1 MFFVRINA
9 KKLIVLK
16 IKSGGYMHI
25 IVVGC
30 GNVGQTITQQL
41 SKEGHNIT
49 VIEEKSSVVQNVVNS
64 YDVMGIVG
72 NGASYSI
79 MRDAG
84 IETADLMIAVTDS
97 DELNLLCCLI
107 AKKAGNCHTIA
118 RVRNPV
124 YKKEINFIKEELGL
138 SMVINPEEAAA
149 NEAERLLKFPSATKI
164 ETFARGRAE
173 LVKFVIDENSKLCNR
188 ALKDFPSDL
197 KKHVTVSVVSRN
209 GEVHIP
215 DGNFILRAG
224 DEITIF
230 GSSRNTFSFFKK
242 LGLPTAKVP
251 SSIIVGGGETGYYL
265 AKQLVDFGIKVTIF
279 ERNAARCKELSDLL
293 PEALIINGD
302 GTDKDML
309 MEEGLTSVG
318 SFVALTNLDEENI
331 MLSMYV
337 KSINPKAKLITK
349 VHRVNYG
356 DIIGSLGI
364 GSIIYP
370 KNITADRIVQFVR
383 GMNASK
389 DSNIETLYKLNDER
403 VEALEFIVRSGSPV
417 IGVPLSQ
424 LNLKKGILI
433 ACINHYGEII
443 SPSGDSVIR
452 DRDSV
457 IVVTTLTGLKDIS
470 DILEK

>member
-1 MFFVRINA
+1 MR
-9 KKLIVLK
+9 
-16 IKSGGYMHI
+16 I

-30 GNVGQTITQQL
+30 GNVGLTLTEQL

-49 VIEEKSSVVQNVVNS
+49 VIEEKSSVVQTAVNNL
-64 YDVMGIVG
+64 DVLGIVG

-79 MRDAG
+79 MKDAG
-84 IETADLMIAVTDS
+84 IDKADLMIAVTDS

-118 RVRNPV
+118 RVRNPI

-149 NEAERLLKFPSATKI
+149 TEAGRLLKLPSATKI

-173 LVKFVIDENSKLCNR
+173 LVRLIIDENSRLKDL
-188 ALKDFPSDL
+188 ALKDIPSDL
-197 KKHVTVSVVSRN
+197 KKHVVIAVVTRGN
-209 GEVHIP
+209 DVFIP
-215 DGNFILRAG
+215 DGSFILRAG
-224 DEITIF
+224 DEITII
-230 GSSRNTFSFFKK
+230 GSSKNTVSFFKK
-242 LGLPTAKVP
+242 LGLPSAKVH
-251 SSIIVGGGETGYYL
+251 STIIIGGGETGYYL
-265 AKQLVDFGIKVTIF
+265 AMQLLALGIKVTIF
-279 ERNAARCKELSDLL
+279 DKDPQRCKELTELL
-293 PEALIINGD
+293 PQALIINGD

-309 MEEGLTSVG
+309 LEEGVMSTE
-318 SFVALTNLDEENI
+318 SFVSLTNLDEENI

-356 DIIGSLGI
+356 EIIGSLGI

-383 GMNASK
+383 GMSVSK
-389 DSNIETLYKLNDER
+389 ENNIETLYKLNDDR
-403 VEALEFIVRSGSPV
+403 VEALEFIVKYGSPI
-417 IGVPLSQ
+417 IGVPLAK
-424 LNLKKGILI
+424 LKLKKGILI

-443 SPSGDSVIR
+443 SPTGESVIR

-457 IVVTTLTGLKDIS
+457 IVVTTQTGLNDIN
-470 DILEK
+470 DILEM

>member
-1 MFFVRINA
+1 MQ
-9 KKLIVLK
+9 
-16 IKSGGYMHI
+16 I

-30 GNVGQTITQQL
+30 GNVGSTLTEQL

-49 VIEEKSSVVQNVVNS
+49 VIEEKSSVVQSVVNNL
-64 YDVMGIVG
+64 DVMGIVG

-79 MRDAG
+79 MKDAG
-84 IETADLMIAVTDS
+84 IESADLMIAVTNS

-118 RVRNPV
+118 RVRNPI

-149 NEAERLLKFPSATKI
+149 TEAERLLKLPSATKI

-173 LVKFVIDENSKLCNR
+173 LVKLIIDENSRLSNL
-188 ALKDFPSDL
+188 ALKDIPSDL
-197 KKHVTVSVVSRN
+197 KKQVIVAVVTRGN
-209 GEVHIP
+209 EVYIP
-215 DGNFILRAG
+215 DGSFILRPG

-230 GSSRNTFSFFKK
+230 GSSKSTLSFFKK
-242 LGLPTAKVP
+242 LGLPSAKCH
-251 SSIIVGGGETGYYL
+251 STIIIGGGETGYYL
-265 AKQLVDFGIKVTIF
+265 AKQLISLGIKVTIF
-279 ERNAARCKELSDLL
+279 DKNPVRCKELTDLL
-293 PEALIINGD
+293 PQALIINGD

-309 MEEGLTSVG
+309 LEEGVTRTE
-318 SFVALTNLDEENI
+318 SFVSLTNLDEENI

-356 DIIGSLGI
+356 DIIGSLNI

-383 GMNASK
+383 GMDASK
-389 DSNIETLYKLNDER
+389 DSNIETLYKLNDDR
-403 VEALEFIVRSGSPV
+403 VEALEFIVRNGSPV
-417 IGVPLSQ
+417 IGIPLSK
-424 LNLKKGILI
+424 LKLKKGILI

-443 SPSGDSVIR
+443 SPTGDSIIR

-457 IVVTTLTGLKDIS
+457 IVVTTLTGLKDIG

>member
-1 MFFVRINA
+1 MQ
-9 KKLIVLK
+9 
-16 IKSGGYMHI
+16 I
-25 IVVGC
+25 IIVGC
-30 GNVGQTITQQL
+30 GNVGQTLTEQL

-49 VIEEKSSVVQNVVNS
+49 VIEEKSSVVQSVVNNL
-64 YDVMGIVG
+64 DVMGIVG

-79 MRDAG
+79 MKDAG
-84 IETADLMIAVTDS
+84 IESADLMIAVTDS

-124 YKKEINFIKEELGL
+124 YNKEINFIKEELGL

-149 NEAERLLKFPSATKI
+149 SEAGRLLKLPSATKI

-173 LVKFVIDENSKLCNR
+173 LVRLVIDENSRLCDL
-188 ALKDFPSDL
+188 ALKDIPSDL
-197 KKHVTVSVVSRN
+197 KKQVIIAVVSRGN
-209 GEVHIP
+209 DVHIP

-230 GSSRNTFSFFKK
+230 GSSKNTVSFFKK
-242 LGLPTAKVP
+242 LGLPSAKVH
-251 SSIIVGGGETGYYL
+251 STMIIGGGETAFYL
-265 AKQLVDFGIKVTIF
+265 AMQLIALGIKVIIF
-279 ERNAARCKELSDLL
+279 EKDSTRCKELTDLL
-293 PEALIINGD
+293 PQALIINGD

-309 MEEGLTSVG
+309 LEEGVTRTD
-318 SFVALTNLDEENI
+318 SFVSLTNLDEENI

-349 VHRVNYG
+349 VHRVTYG
-356 DIIGSLGI
+356 DIIGSLSI

-383 GMNASK
+383 GMSASK
-389 DSNIETLYKLNDER
+389 DSNIETLYKLNDDK
-403 VEALEFIVRSGSPV
+403 VEALEFIVRNGSPV
-417 IGVPLSQ
+417 IGKPLSQ
-424 LNLKKGILI
+424 MKIKKGVLI

-457 IVVTTLTGLKDIS
+457 IVVTTLAGLKDIS
-470 DILEK
+470 DILEN

>member
-1 MFFVRINA
+1 MQ
-9 KKLIVLK
+9 
-16 IKSGGYMHI
+16 I

-30 GNVGQTITQQL
+30 GNVGLTLTQQL

-49 VIEEKSSVVQNVVNS
+49 VIEEKSSVIQSVVNNL
-64 YDVMGIVG
+64 DVMGIVG

-79 MRDAG
+79 MKDAG
-84 IETADLMIAVTDS
+84 IESADLMIAVTDS

-118 RVRNPV
+118 RVRNPI

-149 NEAERLLKFPSATKI
+149 SEAGRLLKLPSATKI

-173 LVKFVIDENSKLCNR
+173 LVKMVISEESRLSNI
-188 ALKDFPSDL
+188 ALKDIPSDL
-197 KKHVTVSVVSRN
+197 KKQVIVAVVTRGTDVY
-209 GEVHIP
+209 IP
-215 DGNFILRAG
+215 DGSFILRPG

-230 GSSRNTFSFFKK
+230 GSSKNIISFFKK
-242 LGLPTAKVP
+242 LGLPSAKVH
-251 SSIIVGGGETGYYL
+251 STIIIGGGETGYYL
-265 AKQLVDFGIKVTIF
+265 AMQLISLGIKVTIF
-279 ERNAARCKELSDLL
+279 DKDPVRCKELTELL
-293 PEALIINGD
+293 PQVLIINGD

-309 MEEGLTSVG
+309 LEEGVTRTD
-318 SFVALTNLDEENI
+318 SFVSLTNLDEENI

-356 DIIGSLGI
+356 DIIGSLNI

-383 GMNASK
+383 GMSASK
-389 DSNIETLYKLNDER
+389 DSNIETLYKLNDDR
-403 VEALEFIVRSGSPV
+403 VEALEFIVRNGSPV
-417 IGVPLSQ
+417 IGIPLAQ
-424 LNLKKGILI
+424 LKLKKGILI

-457 IVVTTLTGLKDIS
+457 IVVTTLMGLKDIG
-470 DILEK
+470 DILE

>member
-1 MFFVRINA
+1 MQ
-9 KKLIVLK
+9 
-16 IKSGGYMHI
+16 I
-25 IVVGC
+25 IIVGC
-30 GNVGQTITQQL
+30 GNVGQTLTQQL
-41 SKEGHNIT
+41 SKEGHDIT
-49 VIEEKSSVVQNVVNS
+49 VIEEKSSVVQSVVNNL
-64 YDVMGIVG
+64 DVMGIVG

-79 MRDAG
+79 MKDAG

-124 YKKEINFIKEELGL
+124 YNNEINFIKEELGL

-149 NEAERLLKFPSATKI
+149 SEAGRLLKLPSATKI

-173 LVKFVIDENSKLCNR
+173 LVRLVIDENSRLCDL
-188 ALKDFPSDL
+188 ALKDIPSDL
-197 KKHVTVSVVSRN
+197 KKQVIIAVVSRGN
-209 GEVHIP
+209 DVHIP

-230 GSSRNTFSFFKK
+230 GSSKNTVSFFKK
-242 LGLPTAKVP
+242 LGLPSAKVH
-251 SSIIVGGGETGYYL
+251 STMIIGGGETAYYL
-265 AKQLVDFGIKVTIF
+265 AMQLIALGIKVIIF
-279 ERNAARCKELSDLL
+279 EKDSVRCKELTDLL
-293 PEALIINGD
+293 PQALIINGD

-309 MEEGLTSVG
+309 LEEGVTRTD
-318 SFVALTNLDEENI
+318 SFVSLTNLDEENI

-349 VHRVNYG
+349 VHRVTYG
-356 DIIGSLGI
+356 DIIGSLSI

-383 GMNASK
+383 GMSASK
-389 DSNIETLYKLNDER
+389 DSNIETLYKLNDDK
-403 VEALEFIVRSGSPV
+403 VEALEFIVRNGSPV
-417 IGVPLSQ
+417 IGKPLSQ
-424 LNLKKGILI
+424 MKIKKGVLI

-457 IVVTTLTGLKDIS
+457 IVVTTLAGLKDIS
-470 DILEK
+470 DILEN

>member
-1 MFFVRINA
+1 MQ
-9 KKLIVLK
+9 
-16 IKSGGYMHI
+16 I
-25 IVVGC
+25 IIVGC
-30 GNVGQTITQQL
+30 GNVGQTLTQQL
-41 SKEGHNIT
+41 SKEGHDIT
-49 VIEEKSSVVQNVVNS
+49 VIEEKSSVVQSVVNNL
-64 YDVMGIVG
+64 DVMGIVG

-79 MRDAG
+79 MKDAG

-124 YKKEINFIKEELGL
+124 YNNEINFIKEELGL

-149 NEAERLLKFPSATKI
+149 SEAGRLLKLPSATKI

-173 LVKFVIDENSKLCNR
+173 LVRLVIDENSRLCDL
-188 ALKDFPSDL
+188 ALKDIPSDL
-197 KKHVTVSVVSRN
+197 KKQVIIAVVSRGN
-209 GEVHIP
+209 DVHIP

-230 GSSRNTFSFFKK
+230 GSSKNTVSFFKK
-242 LGLPTAKVP
+242 LGLPSAKVH
-251 SSIIVGGGETGYYL
+251 STMIIGGGETAYYL
-265 AKQLVDFGIKVTIF
+265 AMQLIALGIKVIIF
-279 ERNAARCKELSDLL
+279 DKDPVRCKELTDLL
-293 PEALIINGD
+293 PQALIINGD

-309 MEEGLTSVG
+309 LEEGVTRTD
-318 SFVALTNLDEENI
+318 SFVSLTNLDEENI

-349 VHRVNYG
+349 VHRVTYG
-356 DIIGSLGI
+356 DIIGSLNI

-383 GMNASK
+383 GMSASK
-389 DSNIETLYKLNDER
+389 DSNIETLYKLNDDK
-403 VEALEFIVRSGSPV
+403 VEALEFIVRNGSPV
-417 IGVPLSQ
+417 IGKPLSQ
-424 LNLKKGILI
+424 MKIKKGVLI

-457 IVVTTLTGLKDIS
+457 IVVTTLAGLKDIS
-470 DILEK
+470 DILEN

>member
-1 MFFVRINA
+1 MKI
-9 KKLIVLK
+9 LI
-16 IKSGGYMHI
+16 
-25 IVVGC
+25 VGC
-30 GNVGQTITQQL
+30 GNVGQTLVQQL

-49 VIEEKSSVVQNVVNS
+49 VIEKKQSVLQSVVNS

-79 MRDAG
+79 MKDAG
-84 IETADLMIAVTDS
+84 IESADLMIAVTDS

-118 RVRNPV
+118 RVRDPI
-124 YKKEINFIKEELGL
+124 YKKEISFIKEELGL
-138 SMVINPEEAAA
+138 SMVINPEETAA
-149 NEAERLLKFPSATKI
+149 NEAERLLKLPSATKI

-173 LVKFVIDENSKLCNR
+173 LVKLVIDENSRLCDK
-188 ALKDFPSDL
+188 ALKDIPADL
-197 KKHVTVSVVSRN
+197 KKQILISVVSRDN
-209 GEVHIP
+209 QVYIP
-215 DGNFILRAG
+215 DGRFILRAG
-224 DEITIF
+224 DEVTIF
-230 GSSRNTFSFFKK
+230 GSSKNTINFFKK
-242 LGLPTAKVP
+242 LGLPTAKVH
-251 SSIIVGGGETGYYL
+251 STMIIGGGETAVYL
-265 AKQLVDFGIKVTIF
+265 AQHLITLGIKVIIF
-279 ERNAARCKELSDLL
+279 ERDAARCKELSEII
-293 PEALIINGD
+293 PQALIICGD

-309 MEEGLTSVG
+309 LEEGVTRVE

-356 DIIGSLGI
+356 DIIGSLNI

-383 GMNASK
+383 GMSASK
-389 DSNIETLYKLNDER
+389 NSNIEALYKLNEDR
-403 VEALEFIVRSGSPV
+403 VEALEFNVRKGSPV
-417 IGVPLSQ
+417 IGIPLSE

-433 ACINHYGEII
+433 ACINHNGEII

-452 DRDSV
+452 DKDSV
-457 IVVTTLTGLKDIS
+457 IVVTMMTGLKDIS

>member
-1 MFFVRINA
+1 MQ
-9 KKLIVLK
+9 
-16 IKSGGYMHI
+16 I
-25 IVVGC
+25 IIVGC
-30 GNVGQTITQQL
+30 GNVGQTLTQQL
-41 SKEGHNIT
+41 SKEGHDIT
-49 VIEEKSSVVQNVVNS
+49 VIEEKSSVVQSVVNNL
-64 YDVMGIVG
+64 DVMGIVG

-79 MRDAG
+79 MKDAG

-124 YKKEINFIKEELGL
+124 YNNEINFIKEELGL

-149 NEAERLLKFPSATKI
+149 SEAGRLLKLPSATKI

-173 LVKFVIDENSKLCNR
+173 LVRLVIDENSRLCDL
-188 ALKDFPSDL
+188 ALKDIPSDL
-197 KKHVTVSVVSRN
+197 KKQVIIAVVSRGN
-209 GEVHIP
+209 DVHIP

-230 GSSRNTFSFFKK
+230 GSSKNTVSFFKK
-242 LGLPTAKVP
+242 LGLPSAKVH
-251 SSIIVGGGETGYYL
+251 STMIIGGGETAYYL
-265 AKQLVDFGIKVTIF
+265 AMQLIALGIKVIIF
-279 ERNAARCKELSDLL
+279 DKDPVRCKELTDLL
-293 PEALIINGD
+293 PQALIINGD

-309 MEEGLTSVG
+309 LEEGVTRTD
-318 SFVALTNLDEENI
+318 SFVSLTNLDEENI

-349 VHRVNYG
+349 VHRVTYG
-356 DIIGSLGI
+356 DIIGSLSI

-383 GMNASK
+383 GMSASK
-389 DSNIETLYKLNDER
+389 DSNIETLYKLNDDK
-403 VEALEFIVRSGSPV
+403 VEALEFIVRNGSPV
-417 IGVPLSQ
+417 IGKPLSQ
-424 LNLKKGILI
+424 MKIKKGVLI

-457 IVVTTLTGLKDIS
+457 IVVTTLAGLKDIS
-470 DILEK
+470 DILEN

>member
-1 MFFVRINA
+1 MQ
-9 KKLIVLK
+9 
-16 IKSGGYMHI
+16 I
-25 IVVGC
+25 IIVGC
-30 GNVGQTITQQL
+30 GNVGQTLTQQL
-41 SKEGHNIT
+41 SKEGHDIT
-49 VIEEKSSVVQNVVNS
+49 VIEEKSSVVQSVVNS
-64 YDVMGIVG
+64 FDVMGIAG

-79 MRDAG
+79 MKDAG

-118 RVRNPV
+118 RVRNPI
-124 YKKEINFIKEELGL
+124 YNNEINFIKEELGL

-149 NEAERLLKFPSATKI
+149 SEAGRLLKLPSATKI

-173 LVKFVIDENSKLCNR
+173 LVHLVIDENSRLCDL
-188 ALKDFPSDL
+188 ALKDIPSDL
-197 KKHVTVSVVSRN
+197 KKQVIIAVVSRGN
-209 GEVHIP
+209 DVHIP

-230 GSSRNTFSFFKK
+230 GSSKNTVSFFKK
-242 LGLPTAKVP
+242 LGLPSAKVH
-251 SSIIVGGGETGYYL
+251 STMIIGGGETAFYL
-265 AKQLVDFGIKVTIF
+265 AMQLIALGIKVTIF
-279 ERNAARCKELSDLL
+279 DKDSARCKELTDLL
-293 PEALIINGD
+293 PQALIINGD

-309 MEEGLTSVG
+309 LEEGVTRTD
-318 SFVALTNLDEENI
+318 SFVSLTNLDEENI

-349 VHRVNYG
+349 VHRVTYG
-356 DIIGSLGI
+356 DIIGSLNI

-383 GMNASK
+383 GMSASK
-389 DSNIETLYKLNDER
+389 DSNIETLYKLNDDK
-403 VEALEFIVRSGSPV
+403 VEALEFIVRNGSPV
-417 IGVPLSQ
+417 IGKPLSQ
-424 LNLKKGILI
+424 MKIKKGVLI

-457 IVVTTLTGLKDIS
+457 IVVTTHAGLKDIS
-470 DILEK
+470 DILEN

>member
-1 MFFVRINA
+1 MR
-9 KKLIVLK
+9 
-16 IKSGGYMHI
+16 I

-30 GNVGQTITQQL
+30 GNVGLALTQQL
-41 SKEGHNIT
+41 SKEGHDIT
-49 VIEEKSSVVQNVVNS
+49 VIEEKSSVVQAAVNNL
-64 YDVMGIVG
+64 DVMGIVG

-79 MRDAG
+79 MKDAG
-84 IETADLMIAVTDS
+84 IDQAELMIAVTNS

-149 NEAERLLKFPSATKI
+149 GEAARLLKLPSATKI

-173 LVKFVIDENSKLCNR
+173 LVRLVVDEDSRLCDH
-188 ALKDFPSDL
+188 ALKDIPSDL
-197 KKHVTVSVVSRN
+197 KKQVVVAVVSRGN
-209 GEVHIP
+209 EVFIP
-215 DGNFILRAG
+215 DGSFILRAG

-230 GSSRNTFSFFKK
+230 GSSKGTLNFFKK
-242 LGLPTAKVP
+242 LGLATAKVH
-251 SSIIVGGGETGYYL
+251 SCMIIGGGETGYYL
-265 AKQLVDFGIKVTIF
+265 AMQLISLGIKVTIF
-279 ERNAARCKELSDLL
+279 DKDPVRCKELTDLL
-293 PEALIINGD
+293 PQALIINGD

-309 MEEGLTSVG
+309 LEEGVTRTD

-370 KNITADRIVQFVR
+370 KNITAERIVQFVR
-383 GMNASK
+383 GMSASK
-389 DSNIETLYKLNDER
+389 DSNIETLYKLNDDR

-417 IGVPLSQ
+417 IGRPLSE
-424 LNLKKGILI
+424 LKLKKGILI

-443 SPSGDSVIR
+443 SPSGDTVIR

-457 IVVTTLTGLKDIS
+457 IVVTMLTGLQDIN

>member
-1 MFFVRINA
+1 MQI
-9 KKLIVLK
+9 LI
-16 IKSGGYMHI
+16 
-25 IVVGC
+25 VGC
-30 GNVGQTITQQL
+30 GNVGATLTQQL

-49 VIEEKSSVVQNVVNS
+49 VIEEKSHVLQNIVNS
-64 YDVMGIVG
+64 YDVMGVVG
-72 NGASYSI
+72 NGASYSV
-79 MRDAG
+79 MKDAG

-118 RVRNPV
+118 RVRNPI

-149 NEAERLLKFPSATKI
+149 NEAERLLKFPSASKI

-173 LVKFVIDENSKLCNR
+173 LVRIVLDEDSRLCNK
-188 ALKDFPSDL
+188 ALKDIPPDL
-197 KKHVTVSVVSRN
+197 RKQVLISIVSRGN
-209 GEVHIP
+209 EVFIP

-224 DEITIF
+224 DEVTVI
-230 GSSRNTFSFFKK
+230 GSGKSTMNFFRK
-242 LGLPTAKVP
+242 LGLPTAKVH
-251 SSIIVGGGETGYYL
+251 STMIIGGGETGFYL
-265 AKQLVDFGIKVTIF
+265 AQHLIALGIKVTIF
-279 ERNAARCKELSDLL
+279 DRDAARCKELSSML
-293 PEALIINGD
+293 PQALVICGD

-309 MEEGLTSVG
+309 LEEGVTRVE
-318 SFVALTNLDEENI
+318 SFVSLTNLDEENI

-356 DIIGSLGI
+356 EIIGSLNI
-364 GSIIYP
+364 GSVIYP

-383 GMNASK
+383 GMSQSIEN
-389 DSNIETLYKLNDER
+389 NIETLYKLNDER
-403 VEALEFIVRSGSPV
+403 VEALEFIVKKGSPL
-417 IGVPLSQ
+417 IGIPLSQ
-424 LNLKKGILI
+424 LNLKKGIII
-433 ACINHYGEII
+433 ACIIHYGETI

-457 IVVTTLTGLKDIS
+457 IVVTTLTGLKDIN
-470 DILEK
+470 DILENR

>member
-1 MFFVRINA
+1 
-9 KKLIVLK
+9 
-16 IKSGGYMHI
+16 MHI
-25 IVVGC
+25 LIVGC
-30 GNVGQTITQQL
+30 GNVGQTLVQQL

-49 VIEEKSSVVQNVVNS
+49 VIEEKSSVLQTVVNT

-79 MRDAG
+79 MKDAG
-84 IETADLMIAVTDS
+84 IESADLMIAVTDS

-118 RVRNPV
+118 RVRNPI

-138 SMVINPEEAAA
+138 SMVINPEETAA
-149 NEAERLLKFPSATKI
+149 NEAERLLKLPSATKI

-173 LVKFVIDENSKLCNR
+173 LVKMVIDENSRLCDK
-188 ALKDFPSDL
+188 ALKDIPADL
-197 KKHVTVSVVSRN
+197 KKQIIISVVSRDN
-209 GEVHIP
+209 QVYIP
-215 DGNFILRAG
+215 DGRFTLRAG

-230 GSSRNTFSFFKK
+230 GSSKNTVNFFKK
-242 LGLPTAKVP
+242 LGLPAAKVH
-251 SSIIVGGGETGYYL
+251 STMIIGGGETAVYL
-265 AKQLVDFGIKVTIF
+265 AQHLIALGIKVIVF
-279 ERNAARCKELSDLL
+279 ERDAARCKELSDLI
-293 PEALIINGD
+293 PQALIICGD

-309 MEEGLTSVG
+309 LEEGVTRVE

-356 DIIGSLGI
+356 DIIGSLNI

-383 GMNASK
+383 GMSASK
-389 DSNIETLYKLNDER
+389 DSNIETLYKLNDDR
-403 VEALEFIVRSGSPV
+403 VEALEFIVRKGSPV
-417 IGVPLSQ
+417 IGIPLSQ

-443 SPSGDSVIR
+443 SPSGDSIIR
-452 DRDSV
+452 DKDSV
-457 IVVTTLTGLKDIS
+457 IVVTMMTGLKDIN

>member
-1 MFFVRINA
+1 MQ
-9 KKLIVLK
+9 
-16 IKSGGYMHI
+16 I

-30 GNVGQTITQQL
+30 GNVGQKLIQQL

-49 VIEEKSSVVQNVVNS
+49 VIEEKSSVVQTVVNNM
-64 YDVMGIVG
+64 DVMGIVG

-79 MRDAG
+79 MKDAG
-84 IETADLMIAVTDS
+84 IEQADLMIAVTDS

-149 NEAERLLKFPSATKI
+149 SEAERLLKLPAATKI

-173 LVKFVIDENSKLCNR
+173 LVKLVIDEKSRICNL
-188 ALKDFPSDL
+188 ALKDIPADL
-197 KKHVTVSVVSRN
+197 KKKIIIAVVSRGN
-209 GEVHIP
+209 DVFIP
-215 DGNFILRAG
+215 DGSFILRAG

-230 GSSRNTFSFFKK
+230 GSGKNTLAFFKK
-242 LGLPTAKVP
+242 LGLDTAKVH
-251 SSIIVGGGETGYYL
+251 STIIVGGGETGEYL
-265 AKQLVDFGIKVTIF
+265 ASQLISLGIRVIIF
-279 ERNAARCKELSDLL
+279 EKDPVRCKELSEQL
-293 PEALIINGD
+293 PQALIINAD

-309 MEEGLTSVG
+309 LEEGVTRTE

-349 VHRVNYG
+349 VHRVDYG
-356 DIIGSLGI
+356 EIIGSLNI

-383 GMNASK
+383 GMSASK
-389 DSNIETLYKLNDER
+389 DSNIETLYKLNDDK
-403 VEALEFIVRSGSPV
+403 VEALEFIVRGNSPI
-417 IGVPLSQ
+417 IGKPLSQ
-424 LNLKKGILI
+424 LRLKKGILI

-443 SPSGDSVIR
+443 SPSGESVIR

-457 IVVTTLTGLKDIS
+457 IVVTTRTGLKDIS
-470 DILEK
+470 DILEN

>member
-1 MFFVRINA
+1 MR
-9 KKLIVLK
+9 
-16 IKSGGYMHI
+16 I

-30 GNVGQTITQQL
+30 GNVGLTLTEQL

-49 VIEEKSSVVQNVVNS
+49 VIEEQSSVVQTAVNNL
-64 YDVMGIVG
+64 DVLGIVG

-79 MRDAG
+79 MKDAG
-84 IETADLMIAVTDS
+84 IDKADLMIAVTDS

-118 RVRNPV
+118 RVRNPI

-149 NEAERLLKFPSATKI
+149 TEAGRLLKLPSATKI

-173 LVKFVIDENSKLCNR
+173 LVRLVIDENSRLKDL
-188 ALKDFPSDL
+188 ALKDIPSDL
-197 KKHVTVSVVSRN
+197 KKHVVIAVVTRGN
-209 GEVHIP
+209 DVFIP
-215 DGNFILRAG
+215 DGSFILRAG
-224 DEITIF
+224 DEITII
-230 GSSRNTFSFFKK
+230 GSSKNTVNFFKK
-242 LGLPTAKVP
+242 LGLPSAKVH
-251 SSIIVGGGETGYYL
+251 STIIIGGGETGYYL
-265 AKQLVDFGIKVTIF
+265 AMQLIALGIKVTIF
-279 ERNAARCKELSDLL
+279 DKDPVRCKELTELL
-293 PEALIINGD
+293 PQALVINGD

-309 MEEGLTSVG
+309 LEEGVMSTE
-318 SFVALTNLDEENI
+318 SFVSLTNLDEENI

-356 DIIGSLGI
+356 EIIGSLGI

-383 GMNASK
+383 GMSVSK
-389 DSNIETLYKLNDER
+389 ENNIETLYKLNDDR
-403 VEALEFIVRSGSPV
+403 VEALEFIVKYGSPI
-417 IGVPLSQ
+417 IGVPLAK
-424 LNLKKGILI
+424 LKLKKGILI

-443 SPSGDSVIR
+443 SPTGESVIR

-457 IVVTTLTGLKDIS
+457 IVVTTQTGLNDIN
-470 DILEK
+470 DVLEM

>member
-1 MFFVRINA
+1 MR
-9 KKLIVLK
+9 
-16 IKSGGYMHI
+16 I

-30 GNVGQTITQQL
+30 GNVGLTLTEQL

-49 VIEEKSSVVQNVVNS
+49 VIEEQSSVVQTAVNS
-64 YDVMGIVG
+64 LDVLGIVG

-79 MRDAG
+79 MKDAG
-84 IETADLMIAVTDS
+84 IDKADLMIAVTDS

-118 RVRNPV
+118 RVRNPI

-149 NEAERLLKFPSATKI
+149 TEAGRLLKLPSATKI

-173 LVKFVIDENSKLCNR
+173 LVRLVIDENSRLKDL
-188 ALKDFPSDL
+188 ALKDIPSDL
-197 KKHVTVSVVSRN
+197 KKHVVIAVVTRGN
-209 GEVHIP
+209 DVFIP
-215 DGNFILRAG
+215 DGSFILRAG
-224 DEITIF
+224 DEITII
-230 GSSRNTFSFFKK
+230 GSSKNTVNFFKK
-242 LGLPTAKVP
+242 LGLPSAKVH
-251 SSIIVGGGETGYYL
+251 STIIIGGGETGYYL
-265 AKQLVDFGIKVTIF
+265 AMQLIALGIKVTIF
-279 ERNAARCKELSDLL
+279 DKDPVRCKELTELL
-293 PEALIINGD
+293 PQALVINGD

-309 MEEGLTSVG
+309 LEEGVMSTE
-318 SFVALTNLDEENI
+318 SFVSLTNLDEENI

-356 DIIGSLGI
+356 EIIGSLGI

-383 GMNASK
+383 GMSVSK
-389 DSNIETLYKLNDER
+389 ENNIETLYKLNDDR
-403 VEALEFIVRSGSPV
+403 VEALEFIVKYGSPI
-417 IGVPLSQ
+417 IGVPLAK
-424 LNLKKGILI
+424 LKLKKGILI

-443 SPSGDSVIR
+443 SPTGESVIR

-457 IVVTTLTGLKDIS
+457 IVVTTQTGLNDIN
-470 DILEK
+470 DILEM

>member
-1 MFFVRINA
+1 
-9 KKLIVLK
+9 
-16 IKSGGYMHI
+16 MHI
-25 IVVGC
+25 LIVGC
-30 GNVGQTITQQL
+30 GNVGQTLVQQL

-49 VIEEKSSVVQNVVNS
+49 VIEEKSSVLQTVVNT

-79 MRDAG
+79 MKDAG
-84 IETADLMIAVTDS
+84 IESADLMIAVTES

-118 RVRNPV
+118 RVRNPI

-138 SMVINPEEAAA
+138 SMVINPEETAA
-149 NEAERLLKFPSATKI
+149 NEAERLLKLPSATKI

-173 LVKFVIDENSKLCNR
+173 LVKMVIDENSRLCDK
-188 ALKDFPSDL
+188 ALKDIPADL
-197 KKHVTVSVVSRN
+197 KKQIIISVVSREN
-209 GEVHIP
+209 QVYIP
-215 DGNFILRAG
+215 DGSFILRAG
-224 DEITIF
+224 DEVTIF
-230 GSSRNTFSFFKK
+230 GSSKNTVNFFKK
-242 LGLPTAKVP
+242 LGLPAAKVH
-251 SSIIVGGGETGYYL
+251 STMIIGGGETAVYL
-265 AKQLVDFGIKVTIF
+265 AQHLIALGIKVIVF
-279 ERNAARCKELSDLL
+279 ERDAARCKELSDLI
-293 PEALIINGD
+293 PQALIICGD

-309 MEEGLTSVG
+309 LEEGVTRVE

-356 DIIGSLGI
+356 DIIGSLNI

-383 GMNASK
+383 GMSASK
-389 DSNIETLYKLNDER
+389 DSNIETLYKLNDDR
-403 VEALEFIVRSGSPV
+403 VEALEFIVRKGSPV
-417 IGVPLSQ
+417 IGIPLSQ

-443 SPSGDSVIR
+443 SPSGDSIIR
-452 DRDSV
+452 DKDSV
-457 IVVTTLTGLKDIS
+457 IVVTMMTGLKDIN

>member
-1 MFFVRINA
+1 
-9 KKLIVLK
+9 
-16 IKSGGYMHI
+16 
-25 IVVGC
+25 
-30 GNVGQTITQQL
+30 
-41 SKEGHNIT
+41 
-49 VIEEKSSVVQNVVNS
+49 
-64 YDVMGIVG
+64 
-72 NGASYSI
+72 
-79 MRDAG
+79 
-84 IETADLMIAVTDS
+84 
-97 DELNLLCCLI
+97 
-107 AKKAGNCHTIA
+107 
-118 RVRNPV
+118 
-124 YKKEINFIKEELGL
+124 
-138 SMVINPEEAAA
+138 MVINPEEAAA

-209 GEVHIP
+209 GEVYIP

-279 ERNAARCKELSDLL
+279 ERDAARCKELSDLL

-403 VEALEFIVRSGSPV
+403 VEALEFIVRSGSPI

-457 IVVTTLTGLKDIS
+457 IVVTTRTGLKDIS

>member
-1 MFFVRINA
+1 MR
-9 KKLIVLK
+9 
-16 IKSGGYMHI
+16 I

-30 GNVGQTITQQL
+30 GNVGLTLTEQL

-49 VIEEKSSVVQNVVNS
+49 VIEEQSSVVQTAVNNL
-64 YDVMGIVG
+64 DVMGIVG

-79 MRDAG
+79 MKDAG
-84 IETADLMIAVTDS
+84 IDKADLMIAVTDS

-118 RVRNPV
+118 RVRNPI

-149 NEAERLLKFPSATKI
+149 TEAGRLLKLPSATKI

-173 LVKFVIDENSKLCNR
+173 LVRLVIDENSRLKDL
-188 ALKDFPSDL
+188 ALKDIPSDL
-197 KKHVTVSVVSRN
+197 KKHVVIAVVTRGN
-209 GEVHIP
+209 DVYIP
-215 DGNFILRAG
+215 DGSFILRAG
-224 DEITIF
+224 DEITII
-230 GSSRNTFSFFKK
+230 GSSKNTVSFFKK
-242 LGLPTAKVP
+242 LGLPSAKVH
-251 SSIIVGGGETGYYL
+251 STIIIGGGETGYYL
-265 AKQLVDFGIKVTIF
+265 AMQLLALGIKVTIF
-279 ERNAARCKELSDLL
+279 DKDPARCKELTELL
-293 PEALIINGD
+293 PQALIINGD

-309 MEEGLTSVG
+309 LEEGVTSTE
-318 SFVALTNLDEENI
+318 SFVSLTNLDEENI

-356 DIIGSLGI
+356 EIIGSLGI

-383 GMNASK
+383 GMSVSK
-389 DSNIETLYKLNDER
+389 ENNIETLYKLNDDR
-403 VEALEFIVRSGSPV
+403 VEALEFIVKYGSPI
-417 IGVPLSQ
+417 IGVPLAK
-424 LNLKKGILI
+424 LKLKKGILI

-443 SPSGDSVIR
+443 SPTGESVIR

-457 IVVTTLTGLKDIS
+457 IVVTTQTGLNDIN
-470 DILEK
+470 DILEI

>member
-1 MFFVRINA
+1 MQ
-9 KKLIVLK
+9 
-16 IKSGGYMHI
+16 I

-30 GNVGQTITQQL
+30 GNVGQKLIQQL

-49 VIEEKSSVVQNVVNS
+49 VIEEKSSVVQTVVNNM
-64 YDVMGIVG
+64 DVMGIVG

-79 MRDAG
+79 MKDAG
-84 IETADLMIAVTDS
+84 IEQADLMIAVTDS

-149 NEAERLLKFPSATKI
+149 SEAGRLLKLPSATKI

-173 LVKFVIDENSKLCNR
+173 LVKLVIDEKSRICNL
-188 ALKDFPSDL
+188 ALKDIPADL
-197 KKHVTVSVVSRN
+197 KKKIIIAVVSRGN
-209 GEVHIP
+209 DVFIP
-215 DGNFILRAG
+215 DGSFILRAG

-230 GSSRNTFSFFKK
+230 GSGKNTLAFFKK
-242 LGLPTAKVP
+242 LGLDTAKVH
-251 SSIIVGGGETGYYL
+251 STIIVGGGETGEYL
-265 AKQLVDFGIKVTIF
+265 ASQLISLGIRVIIF
-279 ERNAARCKELSDLL
+279 EKDAVRCKELSEQL
-293 PEALIINGD
+293 PQALIINAD

-309 MEEGLTSVG
+309 LEEGVTRTE

-349 VHRVNYG
+349 VHRVDYG
-356 DIIGSLGI
+356 EIIGSLNI

-383 GMNASK
+383 GMSASK
-389 DSNIETLYKLNDER
+389 DSNIETLYKLNDDK
-403 VEALEFIVRSGSPV
+403 VEALEFIVRGNSPI
-417 IGVPLSQ
+417 IGKPLSQ
-424 LNLKKGILI
+424 LRLKKGILI

-443 SPSGDSVIR
+443 SPSGESVIR

-457 IVVTTLTGLKDIS
+457 IVVTTRTGLKDIS
-470 DILEK
+470 DILEN

>member
-1 MFFVRINA
+1 MR
-9 KKLIVLK
+9 
-16 IKSGGYMHI
+16 I

-30 GNVGQTITQQL
+30 GNVGLTLTEQL

-49 VIEEKSSVVQNVVNS
+49 VIEEQSGVVQTAVNNL
-64 YDVMGIVG
+64 DVMGIVG

-79 MRDAG
+79 MKDAG
-84 IETADLMIAVTDS
+84 IDKADLMIAVTDS

-118 RVRNPV
+118 RVRNPI

-149 NEAERLLKFPSATKI
+149 TEAGRLLKLPSATKI

-173 LVKFVIDENSKLCNR
+173 LVRLVIDEDSRLKDL
-188 ALKDFPSDL
+188 ALKDIPSDL
-197 KKHVTVSVVSRN
+197 KKHVVIAVVTRGN
-209 GEVHIP
+209 DVFIP
-215 DGNFILRAG
+215 DGSFILRAG
-224 DEITIF
+224 DEITII
-230 GSSRNTFSFFKK
+230 GSSKNTVSFFKK
-242 LGLPTAKVP
+242 LGLPSAKVH
-251 SSIIVGGGETGYYL
+251 STIIIGGGETGYYL
-265 AKQLVDFGIKVTIF
+265 AMQLIALGIKVTIF
-279 ERNAARCKELSDLL
+279 DKNPVRCKELTELL
-293 PEALIINGD
+293 PQALIINGD

-309 MEEGLTSVG
+309 LEEGVTSTE
-318 SFVALTNLDEENI
+318 SFVSLTNLDEENI

-356 DIIGSLGI
+356 EIIGSLGI

-383 GMNASK
+383 GMSVSK
-389 DSNIETLYKLNDER
+389 ENNIETLYKLNDDR
-403 VEALEFIVRSGSPV
+403 VEALEFIVKYGSPI
-417 IGVPLSQ
+417 IGVPLAK
-424 LNLKKGILI
+424 LKLKKGILI

-443 SPSGDSVIR
+443 SPTGESVIR

-457 IVVTTLTGLKDIS
+457 IVVTTQTGLNDIN
-470 DILEK
+470 DILEM

>member
-1 MFFVRINA
+1 MQ
-9 KKLIVLK
+9 
-16 IKSGGYMHI
+16 I

-30 GNVGQTITQQL
+30 GNVGLKLIQQL
-41 SKEGHNIT
+41 SREGHNIT
-49 VIEEKSSVVQNVVNS
+49 AIEEKSSVVQTVVNNL
-64 YDVMGIVG
+64 DVMGIVG

-79 MRDAG
+79 MKDAG
-84 IETADLMIAVTDS
+84 IESADLMIAVTDS

-149 NEAERLLKFPSATKI
+149 SEAARLLKLPSATKI

-173 LVKFVIDENSKLCNR
+173 LVKLKIDEKSRICDL
-188 ALKDFPSDL
+188 ALKDIPTDL
-197 KKHVTVSVVSRN
+197 KKKIIIAVVARGN
-209 GEVHIP
+209 EVYIP
-215 DGNFILRAG
+215 DGSFILRSG

-230 GSSRNTFSFFKK
+230 GSSRNTLTFFKK
-242 LGLPTAKVP
+242 LGLDTAKVH
-251 SSIIVGGGETGYYL
+251 STIIVGGGETGVYL
-265 AKQLVDFGIKVTIF
+265 ATLLLSLGIKVTMF
-279 ERNAARCKELSDLL
+279 EKDAVRCKELTELI
-293 PEALIINGD
+293 PQALIINGD

-309 MEEGLTSVG
+309 LEEGITRTE

-349 VHRVNYG
+349 VHRVDYG
-356 DIIGSLGI
+356 EIIGSLNI

-383 GMNASK
+383 GMSASQ
-389 DSNIETLYKLNDER
+389 DSNIETLYKLNDDR
-403 VEALEFIVRSGSPV
+403 VEALEFIVRNNSPI
-417 IGVPLSQ
+417 IGKPLAE
-424 LNLKKGILI
+424 LKLKKGILI

-443 SPSGDSVIR
+443 SPSGESVIR

-470 DILEK
+470 DILEN

>member
-1 MFFVRINA
+1 MQ
-9 KKLIVLK
+9 
-16 IKSGGYMHI
+16 I
-25 IVVGC
+25 IIVGC
-30 GNVGQTITQQL
+30 GNVGFALTQQL

-49 VIEEKSSVVQNVVNS
+49 VIEENSSVVQSVVNNL
-64 YDVMGIVG
+64 DVMGIVG

-79 MRDAG
+79 MKDAG
-84 IETADLMIAVTDS
+84 IESADLMIAVTDS

-124 YKKEINFIKEELGL
+124 YNKEINFIKEELGL

-149 NEAERLLKFPSATKI
+149 AEAGRLLKLPSATKI
-164 ETFARGRAE
+164 EPFARGRAE
-173 LVKFVIDENSKLCNR
+173 LVRLVIDENSRLCDI
-188 ALKDFPSDL
+188 ALKDIPSDL
-197 KKHVTVSVVSRN
+197 KKQVIIAVVTRKN
-209 GEVHIP
+209 EVHIP

-224 DEITIF
+224 DEITIL
-230 GSSRNTFSFFKK
+230 GSSKNTTSFFKK
-242 LGLPTAKVP
+242 LGLASAKVH
-251 SSIIVGGGETGYYL
+251 STIIIGGGETGYYL
-265 AKQLVDFGIKVTIF
+265 ALHLIALGIKVIIF
-279 ERNAARCKELSDLL
+279 DKDPVRCKELTDLL
-293 PEALIINGD
+293 PQALIINGD

-309 MEEGLTSVG
+309 LEEGVTRAE

-356 DIIGSLGI
+356 DIIGSLNI

-383 GMNASK
+383 GMSASK
-389 DSNIETLYKLNDER
+389 DSNVETLYKLNDDR

-417 IGVPLSQ
+417 IGKPLSE
-424 LNLKKGILI
+424 LRLKKGILI

-443 SPSGDSVIR
+443 SPSGDTMIR

-457 IVVTTLTGLKDIS
+457 IVVTMNTGLKDIS